1 MTRLPPCLLRLA
13 AKRAETG
20 DAQGAVTARRIRSL
34 GAMLPLFGVTRLGNL
49 TTRQRE
55 AGL

>member
-13 AKRAETG
+13 AKPAEAG
-20 DAQGAVTARRIRSL
+20 DAQGGAMARRIRCL
-34 GAMLPLFGVTRLGNL
+34 RARLPLFGVTRLGNM

-55 AGL
+55 AGF